1 MNSKLVGMLCAVY
14 SMLAGLI
21 YVLCGFIGNMWDT
34 AWIVFVVSGVA
45 CGITAVI
52 GGYIESTK
60 KDKKK

>member
-14 SMLAGLI
+14 SMVAALI
-21 YVLCGFIGNMWDT
+21 YVLCGFIGNLWDS
-34 AWIVFVVSGVA
+34 AWVVFVVSGVA

-60 KDKKK
+60 KDKK